1 MLNLQT
7 KYFDTMARTFVIGD
21 MHGAL
26 RAVKQVVERIQLQSD
41 DTLIFLGDYVDG
53 WSESAQL
60 IEYLMRLAL
69 EVKCIFIKGNHDAW
83 CESWMQGETPDPV
96 WLANGGQ
103 ETVNSYEHIS
113 PEQKLLHLEF
123 FNRMRLYYTDEDQR
137 LFVHAGFTSMS
148 GPVRERFEI
157 MLYWDRTLWEMA
169 LAVDKQIKFDQR
181 IYPKRLL
188 LFKEIFIGHTP
199 TTNYDVDIPM
209 NACNVW
215 NVDTGAA
222 FKGKVSALEI
232 HSKEFVQSDPAYLL
246 YPGEVGR
253 NRLP

>member
-1 MLNLQT
+1 
-7 KYFDTMARTFVIGD
+7 MARTFVIGD

-26 RAVKQVVERIQLQSD
+26 RAVKQVIERIKPQSD

-60 IEYLMRLAL
+60 IEYLIQLA
-69 EVKCIFIKGNHDAW
+69 EDVNCVFIKGNHDAW
-83 CESWMQGETPDPV
+83 CESWMHGETPDPV

-103 ETVNSYEHIS
+103 ETVDSYKHIS
-113 PEQKLLHLEF
+113 PEQKLIHMEF
-123 FNRMRLYYTDEDQR
+123 FNRMKFYYTDDDHR

-148 GPVRERFEI
+148 GPVRERFQI
-157 MLYWDRTLWEMA
+157 TLYWDRTLWEMA
-169 LAVDKQIKFDQR
+169 LAVDKHIKIDER

-188 LFKEIFIGHTP
+188 IFNEIFIGHTP
-199 TTNYDVDIPM
+199 TTNYGVETPM

-222 FKGKVSALEI
+222 FQGKVSALEI
-232 HSKEFVQSDPAYLL
+232 HSKEFIQSDPAYLL

-253 NRLP
+253 NK

>member
-1 MLNLQT
+1 
-7 KYFDTMARTFVIGD
+7 MARTFVIGD

-26 RAVKQVVERIQLQSD
+26 RAVKQVIERIQLQPE

-60 IEYLMRLAL
+60 IDHLLDVAEERP
-69 EVKCIFIKGNHDAW
+69 CIFLKGNHDAW
-83 CESWMQGETPDPV
+83 CESWLLGERPDPV

-103 ETVNSYEHIS
+103 ETVDSYRNFT
-113 PEQKLLHLEF
+113 PEQKARHIDF
-123 FNRMRLYYTDEDQR
+123 FQRMKYYHIDEEQR

-157 MLYWDRTLWEMA
+157 TLYWDRTLWEMA
-169 LAVDKQIKFDQR
+169 IAMDKHIKMDER

-188 LFKEIFIGHTP
+188 LFKEIYIGHTP
-199 TTNYDVDIPM
+199 TTNYGVEIPM

-215 NVDTGAA
+215 NIDTGAA
-222 FKGKVSALEI
+222 FSGKVSALDI
-232 HSKEFVQSDPAYLL
+232 DSKEFKQSNSVRDL
-246 YPGEVGR
+246 YPGETGR
-253 NRLP
+253 NK